1 MLFQTFAVA
10 IAFAAHTLAALPGNG
25 LQGRTCQNPQSND
38 DKSICKA
45 ASCYWTQLRSYA
57 TQVGVSCV
65 FANVNITVVLISIP
79 LEEAVR
85 LLLPSRPRFGL
96 RHRLRPQPRPCGT
109 PQWVLDSVALPSGRT
124 HIGSNAPV
132 QDSVQEIIK
141 LRPSSQHRR
150 AIAARIGGAVSSR

>member
-57 TQVGVSCV
+57 TQKPYGCCC
-65 FANVNITVVLISIP
+65 P
-79 LEEAVR
+79 
-85 LLLPSRPRFGL
+85 PG
-96 RHRLRPQPRPCGT
+96 H
-109 PQWVLDSVALPSGRT
+109 VLDFDTGCDHNHGRAGPHSGC
-124 HIGSNAPV
+124 
-132 QDSVQEIIK
+132 
-141 LRPSSQHRR
+141 
-150 AIAARIGGAVSSR
+150 